1 MDYRNEVYRK
11 LIHYALATI
20 PICYFFFFDRTTI
33 LWILGVMTGSIII
46 GEILRMRF
54 VFFRRLYKLIL
65 GKVVRI
71 KEDHT
76 FTGATFSL
84 LGTFITILIF
94 EKYVAMFAVL
104 VLALADSTAA
114 LVGRKLG
121 RIPFLGKTVE
131 GTGAFLLI
139 AILLA
144 MFSPE
149 LPRTGALLG
158 ALIATIVELLPSPM
172 NDNIMIPLSAA
183 ITLSMVN
190 LVT

>member
-1 MDYRNEVYRK
+1 MDFRNEVYRK
-11 LIHYALATI
+11 LIHYAIAMI

-33 LWILGVMTGSIII
+33 LWILGVLTGSIII

-65 GKVVRI
+65 GKVVR
-71 KEDHT
+71 KNEDHT

-94 EKYVAMFAVL
+94 EKYVAIFAVL

-121 RIPFLGKTVE
+121 RIPCLGKTVE

-144 MFSPE
+144 MFIPE

-158 ALIATIVELLPSPM
+158 ALVATIVELLPSPM